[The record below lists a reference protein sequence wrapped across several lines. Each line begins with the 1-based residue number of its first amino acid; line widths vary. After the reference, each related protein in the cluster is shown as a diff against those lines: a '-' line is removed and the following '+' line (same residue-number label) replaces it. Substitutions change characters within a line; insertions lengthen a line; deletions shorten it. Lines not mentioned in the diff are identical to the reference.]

1 MRRACLR
8 RVLALFAASGLLV
21 ACGDDMI
28 VEASATDGETT
39 TTGATATDGE
49 TSGATVTTGV
59 DTTSATTSVMTSTTH
74 GGSESATSATTTMTT
89 TSSTS
94 GSNAAPIAHDDAYIT
109 KQKKVLVVG
118 ALDGLLDND
127 VDGDGDSLMVIAA
140 DAVSERGA
148 TVNVEEL
155 GGFTYQ
161 PPGELWGEDSFT
173 YTIWDGAD
181 GFAEATA
188 RIAVN
193 PSQVDLS
200 DVAAGVGGFV
210 INGEAPSDYSGNW
223 VDGAGDVDGDGFAD
237 LVVGAR
243 FSDVNGQSSGSAYVV
258 FGKDDGDPVDL
269 FTLVEEEQVEGFAIR
284 GEGVDHEAGVCVAG
298 VGDIDGDHV
307 ADVMVGAHQADSEGL
322 LAGRGYVVFGKD
334 DGAIFPLV
342 SAAENVG
349 GMVIS
354 AQDKLNFAGHAVAG
368 AGDVNGDGF
377 DDVLLGAYGFDEKA
391 LFAGRSYIVFGGKGE
406 SVVLAKQLEG
416 YVAIDGEAELDF
428 SGHALAGG
436 GDVNGDGFADV
447 IIGAYGAD
455 PSGDAS
461 GRAYVVFGAPE
472 LGPIQLEDVAA
483 GIGGFA
489 LDGELEG
496 DHAGAAVAIVGDI
509 NGDGFADIAVG
520 APLADPGG
528 LSSGR
533 VYVVHGEADPKSRSL
548 AEIAQG
554 NGGFVADGQT
564 FRDYAGFSVDG
575 AGDINGDGLDDVIL
589 GAYGSDPKG
598 MLSGRAY
605 VIYGKTDT
613 SPAQLSQVILGEGG
627 VTLAGEASGDQAG
640 VAVAGAGDVDGDGF
654 ADVIV
659 GAFGSDAKG
668 KDAGRSYVFFGGD
681 YTNAVDVRGGLG
693 SQDLEGTAGADVM
706 IGGQGNDTLRG
717 KGGADV
723 LYGGRG
729 ADRLEIGDAAFVR
742 VDGGSG
748 DDTLRLL
755 GDGLVLDLTTIA
767 DTAIRDVERVDL
779 LGGGNTLILEHRD
792 VRAMVGPTRALDID
806 GQDGDTV
813 ELDLSGGG
821 FADLGIIDGYAT
833 FESPALVVRVAQA
846 IGLTVGL

>member
-28 VEASATDGETT
+28 VEGSATDGETSST
-39 TTGATATDGE
+39 SDTSATDGE
-49 TSGATVTTGV
+49 TSDATTTTGE
-59 DTTSATTSVMTSTTH
+59 TSSATTSVMTSTTH
-74 GGSESATSATTTMTT
+74 GGSESATSATTST
-89 TSSTS
+89 TSSTT

-109 KQKKVLVVG
+109 KQKSVLVVG
-118 ALDGLLDND
+118 ALDGLLKND
-127 VDGDGDSLMVIAA
+127 VDGDGDSLVVIAA
-140 DAVSERGA
+140 DGKSVRGA
-148 TVNVEEL
+148 TVQVEEL

-161 PPGELWGEDSFT
+161 PPPDLWGDDSFT

-193 PSQVDLS
+193 PSQVDLG
-200 DVAAGVGGFV
+200 DVADGVGGFV

-223 VDGAGDVDGDGFAD
+223 VDGAGDVNGDGFAD

-243 FSDVNGQSSGSAYVV
+243 FSDANGQSSGSGYVV

-269 FTLVEEEQVEGFAIR
+269 FNFPEGEEQNEGFAIR
-284 GEGVDHEAGVCVAG
+284 GEAVDHEAGVCVAG
-298 VGDIDGDHV
+298 VGDIDGDRV
-307 ADVMVGAHQADSEGL
+307 ADVMIGAHQADGEGL
-322 LAGRGYVVFGKD
+322 LAGRGYVVFGKS
-334 DGAIFPLV
+334 DGAIYPLA
-342 SAAENVG
+342 SATNNVG
-349 GMVIS
+349 GLMID
-354 AQDKLNFAGHAVAG
+354 AEDKLDFAGRAVAG

-377 DDVLLGAYGFDEKA
+377 ADVLLGAYGAESQG
-391 LFAGRSYIVFGGKGE
+391 LFAGRSYLIFGGVGE
-406 SVVLAKQLEG
+406 NVALAKPG
-416 YVAIDGEAELDF
+416 DAFVTVDGEAELDF

-436 GDVNGDGFADV
+436 GDVNGDGFDDV

-455 PSGDAS
+455 PGGDAS
-461 GRAYVVFGAPE
+461 GRAYVVFGTPSPAPI
-472 LGPIQLEDVAA
+472 LLADVAA
-483 GIGGFA
+483 GVGGFA

-509 NGDGFADIAVG
+509 NGDGFADVAVG

-554 NGGFVADGQT
+554 TGGFVVDGQT
-564 FRDYAGFSVDG
+564 FRDYAGFSVSG
-575 AGDINGDGLDDVIL
+575 AGDVDGDGLDDVIV
-589 GAYGSDPKG
+589 GAYGSEPKG
-598 MLSGRAY
+598 MQSGRAY

-613 SPAQLSQVILGEGG
+613 APVNLFSVITGQGG
-627 VTLAGEASGDQAG
+627 VTLAGEADGDQAG
-640 VAVAGAGDVDGDGF
+640 ISVAGAGDVNGDGF

-681 YTNAVDVRGGLG
+681 FSNAVDLRGGLG
-693 SQDLEGTAGADVM
+693 SQDLVGTAGAEVM
-706 IGGQGNDTLRG
+706 VGGQGNDTLRG
-717 KGGADV
+717 NGGADV

-729 ADRLEIGDAAFVR
+729 ADRFEISDDAFLR
-742 VDGGSG
+742 IDGGAG
-748 DDTLRLL
+748 EDTLRLL
-755 GDGLVLDLTTIA
+755 GDGLVLDLT
-767 DTAIRDVERVDL
+767 AIPDNALRDVERVDL
-779 LGGGNTLILEHRD
+779 LGGGNTLILEYRD
-792 VRAMVGPTRALDID
+792 LRAVVGPDRLLSID
-806 GQDGDTV
+806 GQVGDTV

-821 FADLGIIDGYAT
+821 FADLGVVEGYAT
-833 FESPALVVRVAQA
+833 FESPALIVRVAEA
-846 IGLTVGL
+846 IGLTVDL